1 MNSPAE
7 SQLIEERLKNQTL
20 ERVNDL
26 ERDEIQ
32 ALRFK
37 VLDLYEE
44 IYQLKKQIE
53 KLNALRQEHNPQAV
67 IDILNQHFND
77 LV

>member
-7 SQLIEERLKNQTL
+7 SQLIEERLKNQAL
-20 ERVNDL
+20 ERVNYF

-37 VLDLYEE
+37 VLELYEE

-53 KLNALRQEHNPQAV
+53 KINNELDAL
-67 IDILNQHFND
+67 
-77 LV
+77 